1 MIIPKE
7 RLGHGSIRGCNMSD
21 HRQVQKKHIRAAREW
36 LGKAETSLDRH
47 DDIQGDLK
55 LMLARAELSHVA
67 EAGLTK
73 RGNMLI
79 KKILPA
85 IVAMLIA
92 VAGFS
97 FLQAFTSEPA
107 VSDSV
112 MPAESETLPVPQ
124 VPVDEP
130 VTVAKKEAAVV
141 TKEENTNITYAKVAD
156 KPAVKPAEPANEQV
170 SSQPAMVSLPVNEQ
184 TVPAQEK
191 QKLMQ
196 AAGKILRQ

>member
-1 MIIPKE
+1 
-7 RLGHGSIRGCNMSD
+7 
-21 HRQVQKKHIRAAREW
+21 
-36 LGKAETSLDRH
+36 
-47 DDIQGDLK
+47 
-55 LMLARAELSHVA
+55 
-67 EAGLTK
+67 
-73 RGNMLI
+73 MLI